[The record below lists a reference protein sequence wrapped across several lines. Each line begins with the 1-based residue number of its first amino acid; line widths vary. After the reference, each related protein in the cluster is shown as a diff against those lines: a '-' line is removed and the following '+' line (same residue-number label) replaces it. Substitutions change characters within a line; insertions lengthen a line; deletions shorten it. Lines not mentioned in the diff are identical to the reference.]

1 MGQGFN
7 QHGDI
12 LDRTKDGRELNGLW
26 ADYQAVLADY
36 NAQRQTLVNFL
47 TVPVTEPIVS
57 VPIIGKGGSFEKASE
72 YGVPK
77 GIRPGVNF
85 YDMGMPFEWFDL
97 AARFTWMFL
106 ADANQAQVDAVQ
118 NAAIEADSQ
127 LLFNN
132 VMQRVF
138 DPTNS
143 PALISGNPYTVYG
156 FWNADG
162 TVPPPYRTSTFL
174 GSHTHYT
181 TTNGATLEAS
191 DLDDL
196 IENVTEHGYT
206 KALGYRIV
214 VMINKAQ
221 APVIRSFRSA
231 ASNTVPGTVDAT
243 HADWDFIPAQGT
255 NSTLMPREV
264 VLLGGQ
270 PAPTLNGLTIIGSYG
285 DALIAQDDYIPAGYL
300 FCFATGGPANLQ
312 NPIGIRQHSNPALQG
327 MRLVKGPN
335 PDYPLIDSYYIRG
348 FGLGVR
354 QRGAA
359 AVMQVVVGTTYTP
372 PADYV
377 AI

>member
-47 TVPVTEPIVS
+47 TVNVTEPIVS
-57 VPIIGKGGSFEKASE
+57 VPVIGKGGSFEKASE

-77 GIRPGVNF
+77 GIRPAVGF
-85 YDMGMPFEWFDL
+85 YDMGMPFEWYDL

-143 PALISGNPYTVYG
+143 PSLISGNPYNVYG
-156 FWNADG
+156 FYNNDG
-162 TVPPPYRTSTFL
+162 TIPPPYRTSTFL
-174 GSHTHYT
+174 GTHTHYT
-181 TTNGATLEAS
+181 TTNGATLEAT

-206 KALGYRIV
+206 KVLGYRIV

-221 APVIRSFRSA
+221 APVIRAFRSA

-243 HADWDFIPAQGT
+243 HADWDFIPATGT

-270 PAPTLNGLTIIGSYG
+270 PAPTLNGLTVIGSYG
-285 DALIAQDDYIPAGYL
+285 DALIVQDDYIPAGYL
-300 FCFATGGPANLQ
+300 LCFATGGPANLQ
-312 NPIGIRQHSNPALQG
+312 NPIGMRQHGNPALQG

-335 PDYPLIDSYYIRG
+335 PDYPLIESYYIRG
-348 FGLGVR
+348 FGLGVL

-359 AVMQVVVGTTYTP
+359 AVMQVVTGTAYTA

-377 AI
+377 SI